1 MTSDQEAIGTGVTK
15 HRPLAFVTRGLLV
28 LALLVPMS
36 LITITP
42 AFAGTTIA
50 ATTTCGMGLGDLG
63 GRGLICEVTVVNS
76 ITTAGGTSTVT
87 VRECLG
93 SAGSPIDG
101 SGGGGFPCSTLT
113 SVLTQPVTAV
123 TQCNDSINGGGGTL
137 RCSVKVTNQFVGV
150 SPGST
155 AVSVNQCVGSGASGI
170 VGQTIKCDPF
180 PATTTSAAITQCNG
194 SANGGTLVGLTCTA
208 TGTMASALP
217 VTILQCQGSANGGG
231 ALVICSANVV
241 NAIGAVATATPS
253 ASASSSASSST
264 SASASSTSVRTVP
277 PTSTDGKGS
286 SNGSGLPFTLLVCL
300 IFASLGVLTLEA
312 QRRRIRS

>member
-1 MTSDQEAIGTGVTK
+1 MTIDRVGQPAVTQESNGKGAATR
-15 HRPLAFVTRGLLV
+15 RPLTLLMRSLLA
-28 LALLVPMS
+28 LALLVPVS
-36 LITITP
+36 LLTVSP

-63 GRGLICEVTVVNS
+63 GRGLICEVTIVNT
-76 ITTAGGTSTVT
+76 ITTAGGTSAVT

-93 SAGSPIDG
+93 SAGAPTDG
-101 SGGGGFPCSTLT
+101 SGGGGFGCSTVT

-170 VGQTIKCDPF
+170 VGQTINCDPF

-194 SANGGTLVGLTCTA
+194 SANGGTLVGLNCTA
-208 TGTMASALP
+208 TGTMAAALP

-241 NAIGAVATATPS
+241 NAIGAGS
-253 ASASSSASSST
+253 SSSASSSAGS
-264 SASASSTSVRTVP
+264 SATPAV
-277 PTSTDGKGS
+277 TSTASDRLTGDS
-286 SNGSGLPFTLLVCL
+286 TPIFTLLVCL
-300 IFASLGVLTLEA
+300 VLAGLGVLAIEA

>member
-1 MTSDQEAIGTGVTK
+1 MQTDLTGRPEGVQESGGTANTK
-15 HRPLAFVTRGLLV
+15 RRPLAYFLRGLLV
-28 LALLVPMS
+28 MALLVPLS
-36 LITITP
+36 LITISP

-63 GRGLICEVTVVNS
+63 GRGLICEVTIVNTV
-76 ITTAGGTSTVT
+76 TTAGGASTVT

-93 SAGSPIDG
+93 SAGSPTDG
-101 SGGGGFPCSTLT
+101 SGGGGFPCSTVT
-113 SVLTQPVTAV
+113 SVLTAPVTAV

-137 RCSVKVTNQFVGV
+137 RCSVKVTNNFVGV

-170 VGQTIKCDPF
+170 VGQTITCDPF

-194 SANGGTLVGLTCTA
+194 SANGGTLVGLNCTA

-241 NAIGAVATATPS
+241 NAIAAAPTATPS
-253 ASASSSASSST
+253 AGSSAT
-264 SASASSTSVRTVP
+264 PAV
-277 PTSTDGKGS
+277 TSTAPSDNGS
-286 SNGSGLPFTLLVCL
+286 RSGLPFTLLAAL
-300 IFASLGVLTLEA
+300 IFAGLGVLAVEA
-312 QRRRIRS
+312 QRRRIRR

>member
-1 MTSDQEAIGTGVTK
+1 
-15 HRPLAFVTRGLLV
+15 
-28 LALLVPMS
+28 
-36 LITITP
+36 
-42 AFAGTTIA
+42 
-50 ATTTCGMGLGDLG
+50 
-63 GRGLICEVTVVNS
+63 
-76 ITTAGGTSTVT
+76 
-87 VRECLG
+87 
-93 SAGSPIDG
+93 
-101 SGGGGFPCSTLT
+101 
-113 SVLTQPVTAV
+113 
-123 TQCNDSINGGGGTL
+123 
-137 RCSVKVTNQFVGV
+137 VKVTNQFVGV

-241 NAIGAVATATPS
+241 NAVGAVATATPS
-253 ASASSSASSST
+253 ASASST
-264 SASASSTSVRTVP
+264 SAQTVP
-277 PTSTDGKGS
+277 PTSTANNGS
-286 SNGSGLPFTLLVCL
+286 SSGSGLPFTLLVCL